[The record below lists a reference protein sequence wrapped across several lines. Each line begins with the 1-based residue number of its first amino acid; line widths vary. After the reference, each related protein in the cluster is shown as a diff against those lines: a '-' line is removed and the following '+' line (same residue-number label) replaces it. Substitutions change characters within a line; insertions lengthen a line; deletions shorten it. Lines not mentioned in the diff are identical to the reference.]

1 MHWVEAGLALLFVFW
16 FLGRR
21 RNVAAAAATAA
32 AIAELRAEISV
43 LTQVNNQTS
52 INIGGTRVYDDADV
66 RSATSGPDELVG
78 VSRDCVGPAGGGSLH
93 EGLVQR
99 SGLILPQG
107 AERSGLILPQGA
119 EVDRG

>member
-1 MHWVEAGLALLFVFW
+1 MHWIEAGLALLFVFW

-21 RNVAAAAATAA
+21 RNVASASATAA

-52 INIGGTRVYDDADV
+52 INIGGSGVYDNFDV
-66 RSATSGPDELVG
+66 PAATSRADELAG
-78 VSRDCVGPAGGGSLH
+78 VSGDRLSAPERGEIH
-93 EGLVQR
+93 EGHIQR
-99 SGLILPQG
+99 SGLILPEG
-107 AERSGLILPQGA
+107 V

>member
-1 MHWVEAGLALLFVFW
+1 MHWIEAGLALLFVFW

-52 INIGGTRVYDDADV
+52 INIGGSGVYDDTYV
-66 RSATSGPDELVG
+66 RSTTSGADELVG
-78 VSRDCVGPAGGGSLH
+78 LSADSLSSPERGEIH
-93 EGLVQR
+93 EGRVQR
-99 SGLILPQG
+99 SGLILP
-107 AERSGLILPQGA
+107 ESF

>member
-1 MHWVEAGLALLFVFW
+1 MHWIEAGLALLFVFW

-21 RNVAAAAATAA
+21 RNVANAAATAA

-52 INIGGTRVYDDADV
+52 INIGGSSVYDNVDV
-66 RSATSGPDELVG
+66 PATTGRADELAS
-78 VSRDCVGPAGGGSLH
+78 VSGDRLRAAECGEIH
-93 EGLVQR
+93 EGHIQ
-99 SGLILPQG
+99 
-107 AERSGLILPQGA
+107 RSGLILPQGA